1 MIFSRLKELRVVE
14 TMLRE
19 AGFKGGLIEMIK
31 ACMDLL
37 MKQNQLIEDAAKEL
51 NEGIEEQQATVAYF
65 IPYEVTHSEYANGG
79 KRKSYRDMT
88 VLEVS
93 GGVHNWTQL
102 MGIRSHIQNGS
113 PAKDLANAEIMITG
127 LFEIDRWKTEQPQ
140 VVKVNT

>member
-37 MKQNQLIEDAAKEL
+37 MEQHQRLIEAGEAL
-51 NEGIEEQQATVAYF
+51 AEGIEDQQATVAYF
-65 IPYEVTHSEYANGG
+65 VPYEVQHSKYANGG
-79 KRKSYRDMT
+79 ERRSSKGMT
-88 VLEVS
+88 VLEVT

-102 MGIRSHIQNGS
+102 MGIRSHIQNS
-113 PAKDLANAEIMITG
+113 DPAKDFPNAEIIIMG
-127 LFEIDRWKTEQPQ
+127 LFEIDRWKTEKPQ
-140 VVKVNT
+140 EVKIKT